1 MKMLARSRLFAPLF
15 VALTGSAWIALWIW
29 DAGPYA
35 RFLHHASWAEL
46 PLVGAICREV
56 PGASLTIAALL
67 HSVAW
72 LLMIAAMMLPTAFP
86 LFDTFRRMTIA
97 RANRRTL
104 MALLIV
110 GYATTWALFGVLAHG
125 FDAALHLVVDQS
137 ASLLANGWLIGAAI
151 VALAGLY
158 QFSSLKHR
166 CLDKCRSP
174 LMFITEHWR
183 GRNAR
188 RESFALGIG
197 HGAFCVGCCWAL
209 MLLMFAVGTGS
220 VGWMLALGAI
230 MSAEKN
236 FRWGKSI
243 GKPLGIA
250 LLVWSAWIVVQ
261 HARIA

>member
-86 LFDTFRRMTIA
+86 LFDTFRRMTVA

-110 GYATTWALFGVLAHG
+110 GYATMWALFGVLAHG
-125 FDAALHLVVDQS
+125 FDAALHLVADQS

-183 GRNAR
+183 GRSAR
-188 RESFALGIG
+188 RESFALGIS
-197 HGAFCVGCCWAL
+197 HGAFCIGCCWAL

-236 FRWGKSI
+236 FSWGSSI

-250 LLVWSAWIVVQ
+250 LLVWSAWIVVH

>member
-1 MKMLARSRLFAPLF
+1 MLVRSRLFAPLF
-15 VALTGSAWIALWIW
+15 VALTTSAWIALWMW

-35 RFLHHASWAEL
+35 RYLRHASWAEL

-56 PGASLTIAALL
+56 PGASLPLAALL

-86 LFDTFRRMTIA
+86 LFDTFRRMTTA
-97 RANRRTL
+97 RESPRTL
-104 MALLIV
+104 MAFLIV
-110 GYATTWALFGVLAHG
+110 GYTTAWALFGLIAHA
-125 FDAALHLVVDQS
+125 FDAALHRVADQS
-137 ASLLANGWLIGAAI
+137 PTLLADAWLIGAAI

-174 LMFITEHWR
+174 LMFINEHWR
-183 GRNAR
+183 GRSAR
-188 RESFALGIG
+188 RESFLLGVS
-197 HGAFCVGCCWAL
+197 HGAFCIGCCWAL

-220 VGWMLALGAI
+220 IGWMLALGAM

-236 FRWGKSI
+236 IRWGRSI
-243 GKPLGIA
+243 GKPLGVALIA
-250 LLVWSAWIVVQ
+250 WSVWIVVQ
-261 HARIA
+261 HARIT

>member
-15 VALTGSAWIALWIW
+15 VALTSSAWLALWVW

-35 RFLHHASWAEL
+35 RYLRHASWAEL
-46 PLVGAICREV
+46 PLVGTICREV

-67 HSVAW
+67 HSAAW
-72 LLMIAAMMLPTAFP
+72 LLMIAAMMLPSAFP
-86 LFDTFRRMTIA
+86 LFDTFRRMTVA
-97 RANRRTL
+97 RDNRRTL

-110 GYATTWALFGVLAHG
+110 GYATTWALFGVVAHG
-125 FDAALHLVVDQS
+125 FDAALHLVADKVP
-137 ASLLANGWLIGAAI
+137 SLLVNGWLIGAAI

-174 LMFITEHWR
+174 LMFIAEHWR
-183 GRNAR
+183 GKSAR
-188 RESFALGIG
+188 RESFALGIS

-236 FRWGKSI
+236 FRWGRSI
-243 GKPLGIA
+243 GKPLGVA
-250 LLVWSAWIVVQ
+250 LLAWSAWIVVQ
-261 HARIA
+261 HARIV

>member
-1 MKMLARSRLFAPLF
+1 MLERSRLFAPLF
-15 VALTGSAWIALWIW
+15 VALTTSAWIALWMW

-35 RFLHHASWAEL
+35 RYLRHASWSEL

-56 PGASLTIAALL
+56 PGASVTIAALL

-97 RANRRTL
+97 RDNRRTL

-110 GYATTWALFGVLAHG
+110 GYAAAWALFGVVAHSL
-125 FDAALHLVVDQS
+125 DAALHRVADQS
-137 ASLLANGWLIGAAI
+137 PILLANGWLIGAAI
-151 VALAGLY
+151 IAFAGLY
-158 QFSSLKHR
+158 QFSRLKHR

-174 LMFITEHWR
+174 LIFITERWR

-188 RESFALGIG
+188 RESFRLGMS
-197 HGAFCVGCCWAL
+197 HGAFCIGCCWAL

-243 GKPLGIA
+243 GQPLGVA
-250 LLVWSAWIVVQ
+250 LLAWSAWIVVE